1 MIETKNVVAVISLTE
16 WLVKERHHFK
26 ISLAGGILPIPPDNI
41 PTRLT
46 VTSFP
51 GFSLLLERLLFAAG
65 HLNPKIW
72 RQTKIYLMEGV
83 VNYKIFAVVRKIQN
97 ILERLQKGSL

>member
-1 MIETKNVVAVISLTE
+1 MIETKNVAAVISLTE
-16 WLVKERHHFK
+16 WLVKERRHFK
-26 ISLAGGILPIPPDNI
+26 TSLAGGILPIPPDNI

-65 HLNPKIW
+65 HLNP
-72 RQTKIYLMEGV
+72 
-83 VNYKIFAVVRKIQN
+83 QN
-97 ILERLQKGSL
+97 LEANKDLPHGRGSKV